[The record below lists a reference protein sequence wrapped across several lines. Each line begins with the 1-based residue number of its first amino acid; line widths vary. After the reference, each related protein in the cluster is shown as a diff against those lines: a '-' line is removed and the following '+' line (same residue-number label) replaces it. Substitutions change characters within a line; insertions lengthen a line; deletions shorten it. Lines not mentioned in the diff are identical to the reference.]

1 MKLRRHQKGH
11 AAILFA
17 MMIPA
22 LFGIFT
28 LASDGARAI
37 QTKARIEDATEV
49 ATLAVSAHN
58 DPNQDYGGG
67 GSPSS
72 ANQQIVTDYINA
84 YISDVDSINEIKVY
98 KRNCEEIPECKAGL
112 AVGEPRYFEHE
123 VGVTTSQKSWF
134 PGNDAIVGMGDSF
147 STSGHSLARKYQSE
161 AVDVMF
167 AADFSGSMEDGWTG
181 SNKRKYQDLI
191 EIINNISVELQKFND
206 LENSDNDNTMGIS
219 AYNLYTYSQYS
230 GSSNN
235 WWDDGWCYLEQGL
248 SSGGRG
254 GMSYDVTVSG
264 IWDEKS
270 KSSCKSYNSG
280 RFNDILLT
288 SEFDTVNQEI
298 SRFKPKGGTA
308 SYQALIRGAQLLR
321 YGTNS
326 RRLLIVLSDGDDNDK
341 NVAKGLVNAGM
352 CSEIQQGLESDRTP
366 DNRPIRA
373 QMAVIGFDY
382 DPYANQA
389 LKDCVGAENVY
400 KAENSDDILNTI
412 LELISEEIGHLK

>member
-37 QTKARIEDATEV
+37 QTKARIEDAAEV

-167 AADFSGSMEDGWTG
+167 AADFSGSMGDRWTG
-181 SNKRKYQDLI
+181 GNKKYEDLI
-191 EIINNISVELQKFND
+191 DIIDSISKELQKFND
-206 LENSDNDNTMGIS
+206 LEHNDNDNTMGIT
-219 AYNLYTYSQYS
+219 AYNEYTYSQYS
-230 GSSNN
+230 GSSGG
-235 WWDDGWCYLEQGL
+235 WWGDDCYLSQAESDGFW
-248 SSGGRG
+248 GG
-254 GMSYDVTVSG
+254 VS
-264 IWDEKS
+264 ISKTIEELWNEKS
-270 KSSCKSYNSG
+270 KDHCNNSYNSG
-280 RFNDILLT
+280 QFNDIPLT
-288 SEFDTVNQEI
+288 SNFDVVNQDV
-298 SRFKPKGGTA
+298 SRFWPKGGTS
-308 SYQALIRGAQLLR
+308 SYQALIRGAQLLK

-326 RRLLIVLSDGDDNDK
+326 RRLLIVLSDGMDTDN
-341 NVAKGLVNAGM
+341 NLTSSLVNKGM
-352 CSEIQQGLESDRTP
+352 CRDIQQGLESDKTL

-382 DPYANQA
+382 EPSENQA
-389 LKDCVGAENVY
+389 LKDCVGEENVY
-400 KAENSDDILNTI
+400 KAENADDILNTI

>member
-37 QTKARIEDATEV
+37 QTKARIEDAAEV

-134 PGNDAIVGMGDSF
+134 PGNDTIVGMGESF

-167 AADFSGSMEDGWTG
+167 AADFSSSMEDGWTG

-206 LENSDNDNTMGIS
+206 LESSDNDNTMGIS
-219 AYNLYTYSQYS
+219 AYNVDTYSQYS
-230 GSSNN
+230 GDWGSS
-235 WWDDGWCYLEQGL
+235 DWCYLSQG
-248 SSGGRG
+248 
-254 GMSYDVTVSG
+254 VTSWGSVSASKTVAK
-264 IWDEKS
+264 IWDEKP
-270 KSSCKSYNSG
+270 KSYCSYSG
-280 RFNDILLT
+280 NGRYFTDIPLTFDFDAFNQKVAQFSPD
-288 SEFDTVNQEI
+288 
-298 SRFKPKGGTA
+298 GGTA

-326 RRLLIVLSDGDDNDK
+326 RRLLIVLSDGDDNKKKLARD
-341 NVAKGLVNAGM
+341 LVNAGM
-352 CSEIQQGLESDRTP
+352 CSTIKQGLESDRTP

-389 LKDCVGAENVY
+389 LKDCVGEENVY
-400 KAENSDDILNTI
+400 KAEDSDDIQNTI